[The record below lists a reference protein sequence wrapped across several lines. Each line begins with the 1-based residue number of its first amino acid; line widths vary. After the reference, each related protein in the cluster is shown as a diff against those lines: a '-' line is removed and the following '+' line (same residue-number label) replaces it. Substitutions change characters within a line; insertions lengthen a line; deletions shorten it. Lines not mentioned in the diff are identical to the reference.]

1 MTMFLQSKNNFQY
14 MKLDKRSDNGQK
26 KKKKKKKREKA
37 LIYFHSHCFVELS
50 NITDEFSIFKK

>member
-1 MTMFLQSKNNFQY
+1 
-14 MKLDKRSDNGQK
+14 MKWDKGSDSGQ

-37 LIYFHSHCFVELS
+37 LIYFYSHCLVELS

>member
-1 MTMFLQSKNNFQY
+1 
-14 MKLDKRSDNGQK
+14 MKWDKRSDNGQ
-26 KKKKKKKREKA
+26 KKKKKREKA